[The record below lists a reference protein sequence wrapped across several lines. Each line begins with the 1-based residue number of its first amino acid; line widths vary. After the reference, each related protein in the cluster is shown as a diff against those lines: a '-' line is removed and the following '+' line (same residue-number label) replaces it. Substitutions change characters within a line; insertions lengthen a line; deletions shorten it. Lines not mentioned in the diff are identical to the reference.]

1 MFPGIWFSGSVQRA
15 GNLGIDCWAKEE
27 LFLSIAHIL
36 IVAKFE
42 DACVLW
48 ICDGGM
54 SPKVV

>member
-42 DACVLW
+42 DACAL
-48 ICDGGM
+48 
-54 SPKVV
+54 